1 MEKGIYKG
9 LCIAVVALLIVTAVS
24 YAITANASATVKVY
38 NGPKEVYR
46 ETGAIKGRPSWLP
59 PPPGQVDKE
68 EPTPEPDPSVDKWAV
83 VIGIS
88 DYRGRANDLQYCDDD
103 AKDMY
108 DYLIARG
115 YPAGNIKLLLD
126 KGAKASAIM
135 DAIDWLNSWEGP
147 NSEAVFF
154 YSGHGSTYDGYDD
167 GDAEHTDEAI
177 VSTDLYLIL
186 DGQLRQKF
194 STFES
199 QKISFTFDTCFSG
212 GMDDLKGSGR
222 VVVAA
227 CDETQYSY
235 ETSDLKHGVFTYY
248 YVGTDDSGLQTYNTV
263 EGAFEYA
270 APLADNF
277 VAQNYDAQMDPQI
290 YDQYPT
296 SENHDGD
303 WAF

>member
-1 MEKGIYKG
+1 MGKGIYKG
-9 LCIAVVALLIVTAVS
+9 LCIAVVALLITITVS
-24 YAITANASATVKVY
+24 HAITANASAAVKVY

-46 ETGAIKGRPSWLP
+46 ETGARGRPSWLP
-59 PPPGQVDKE
+59 PPPGQEEK

-108 DYLIARG
+108 DYLIAKG

-126 KGAKASAIM
+126 KDAKASAII
-135 DAIDWLNSWEGP
+135 DAIDWLNSWEEP
-147 NSEAVFF
+147 SSEVVFF

-167 GDAEHTDEAI
+167 GDTEDTDEAI
-177 VSTDLYLIL
+177 VSTDMYLIL

-212 GMDDLKGSGR
+212 GMDDLQGNGR
-222 VVVAA
+222 VIVAA
-227 CDETQYSY
+227 CSETQYSY
-235 ETSDLKHGVFTYY
+235 DGTSDQQNGVFTYY
-248 YVGTDDSGLQTYNTV
+248 YMDGLNASNTV
-263 EGAFEYA
+263 EGAFAYA
-270 APLADNF
+270 APLAHNF
-277 VAQNYDAQMDPQI
+277 VEQNYNAQMDPQM
-290 YDQYPT
+290 YDQYT
-296 SENHDGD
+296 GD

>member
-88 DYRGRANDLQYCDDD
+88 DYRGRRNDLQYCDDD

-108 DYLIARG
+108 NYLLARG
-115 YPAGNIKLLLD
+115 YPQGNIRLLLD

-135 DAIDWLNSWEGP
+135 DAIDWLNSWEGE
-147 NSEAVFF
+147 NSDVVFF

-167 GDAEHTDEAI
+167 GDTEDTDEAI

-194 STFES
+194 SIFS
-199 QKISFTFDTCFSG
+199 SSKISFTFDTCFSG
-212 GMDDLKGSGR
+212 GMDDLAGNGR
-222 VVVAA
+222 VIVAA
-227 CDETQYSY
+227 CSEIQYSY
-235 ETSDLKHGVFTYY
+235 DGTSDQQNGVFTYY
-248 YVGTDDSGLQTYNTV
+248 YMDGLNAKNTV

-270 APLADNF
+270 APLAHDF
-277 VAQNYDAQMDPQI
+277 VANNYGAQMDPQI
-290 YDQYPT
+290 YDLY
-296 SENHDGD
+296 EDN